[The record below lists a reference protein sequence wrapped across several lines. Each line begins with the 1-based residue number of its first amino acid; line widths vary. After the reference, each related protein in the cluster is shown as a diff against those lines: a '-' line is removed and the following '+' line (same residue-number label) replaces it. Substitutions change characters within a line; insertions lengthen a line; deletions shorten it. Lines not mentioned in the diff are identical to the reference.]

1 MNLRFTSFVF
11 ACAVA
16 VMAAGFAHAQP
27 RITPPGGG
35 GGGGGGGGAP
45 STGGGA
51 GLVTA
56 VTAEQVAQLMN
67 QAGYKEVSVAQTQQG
82 SKFVRAKVG
91 EIPVVGLFGG
101 CEGAGC
107 VVVVF
112 RAFFGKQENIDAR
125 YIFAWNDAYLI
136 SRLYRD
142 SDGDLTF
149 DMGMHLLSGVTPEY
163 IQRTSVLYASLLGKL
178 LEFKPGQ
185 K

>member
-1 MNLRFTSFVF
+1 MNFRLTGFVV
-11 ACAVA
+11 ACAV
-16 VMAAGFAHAQP
+16 VLLAAGFAHAQP

-35 GGGGGGGGAP
+35 GGGGAP
-45 STGGGA
+45 STGGG
-51 GLVTA
+51 GMVTS
-56 VTAEQVAQLMN
+56 VTAEQVSQLMQ

-91 EIPVVGLFGG
+91 EIPVVALFGG

-112 RAFFGKQENIDAR
+112 RAFFGKQETIDAN
-125 YIFAWNDAYLI
+125 YIFAWNNAYLI

-142 SDGDLTF
+142 GDGDLTF

-178 LEFKPGQ
+178 LEFKPSR
-185 K
+185 